1 MQPSVL
7 ICRENLMI
15 VDQTYSILRDKCR
28 EFIDSLT
35 VEDLRIGIWITA
47 VRLSDGTTGTSAT
60 LPDVQEAVSGGTR
73 DFGDLTPLHIRGRKV
88 RELLES
94 GKQTGIVRSAGMA
107 VLSALSSR
115 FFSSEHYNIVEDCDP
130 VDFAVTGAGKYITLV
145 GAFHSYIRKLS
156 LTGSV
161 LKVLELNEEA
171 VPLEFRGCYV
181 PASEYR
187 KVISESDT
195 LIISGQTLINS
206 TISGL
211 LDAARPSTRIIVSG
225 LSGNII
231 PDILFSKG
239 VNILGALR
247 ISDPELLF
255 RLAAEGGT
263 GYHLFQ
269 YCAKK
274 ICILNGEKQA

>member
-1 MQPSVL
+1 
-7 ICRENLMI
+7 MI